1 MESLGSV
8 LKEAREKKTCS
19 FEQVAR
25 DTNIARRYLEALEE
39 ENFSIFP
46 GEPYLLGFLRNYAEY
61 LSLDSAAMIDLYRA
75 MKIQEAP
82 VPVEALLRKP
92 FPVKKLVVA
101 IVVAVVVVGL
111 GLGAMLIVSRVQEPA
126 AITKPEVSEEK
137 ARNVWPLDSGYLEKR
152 LFVDDSVAVRFG
164 DTVHDVRVAA
174 LTDVV
179 VLESP
184 LGELRIE
191 LGQEESLDLNADG
204 HGDLMVFVAD
214 LYKNRPDKG
223 VSLRVELVS
232 TDATPISPDSAL
244 PITVDAKPAIN
255 PDSDVATVAA
265 AASTSAPV
273 SSAQSASQNAI
284 FTSPG
289 TAWPFTLQAT
299 FRGYCM
305 FRWEVDRK
313 ERDERYFHKAETLTV
328 QARNALRLWV
338 SNAAAVKLTTIGGG
352 RSVDLDI
359 GRAGEVVVVD
369 IKWVRDEDNQ
379 YRLVTERID

>member
-8 LKEAREKKTCS
+8 LKEARDKKACS

-46 GEPYLLGFLRNYAEY
+46 GEPYLMGFLRNYAEY
-61 LSLDSAAMIDLYRA
+61 LGLDPAATLDLYRT

-82 VPVEALLRKP
+82 VPVEALLHKP

-101 IVVAVVVVGL
+101 IAVAVVVIGM
-111 GLGAMLIVSRVQEPA
+111 GIGAMLIASSVQEPA
-126 AITKPEVSEEK
+126 AVAKPQDEEAPK
-137 ARNVWPLDSGYLEKR
+137 RNVWPLDSGYLEKR
-152 LFVDDSVAVRFG
+152 FFVEDRIAVRFG
-164 DTVHDVRVAA
+164 DTVHDLRVVG
-174 LTDVV
+174 LGDVV
-179 VLESP
+179 VLDSP

-191 LGQEESLDLNADG
+191 LGQEEALDLNGDG

-232 TDATPISPDSAL
+232 TDATPIPSDAAL

-255 PDSDVATVAA
+255 PDSDVAAVAA
-265 AASTSAPV
+265 AASTTAPV
-273 SSAQSASQNAI
+273 SNAQSASQNAI

-289 TAWPFTLQAT
+289 TAWPFTVQAT

-379 YRLVTERID
+379 YRLITERVD